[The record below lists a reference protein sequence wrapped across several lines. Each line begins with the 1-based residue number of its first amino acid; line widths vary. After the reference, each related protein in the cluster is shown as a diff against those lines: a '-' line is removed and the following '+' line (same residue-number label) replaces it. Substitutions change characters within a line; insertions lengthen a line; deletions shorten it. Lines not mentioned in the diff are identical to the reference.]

1 MNITVLGMGYVGTVM
16 SAILADEGHIVW
28 GVDINREK
36 ISFLKKGILPF
47 TEPKLNTILNN
58 VIKNKTLLPTI
69 DLDKA
74 LFNSE
79 VIFICVGTPNNDN
92 GDLNLSYL
100 KETFKN
106 ISHYYENNFSNKKV
120 NIIIRSTI
128 RPGTIKKLII
138 KYSNL
143 NNQYH
148 IFMNPEFLR
157 EGSAVDDF
165 YNIDVIVGCINKKPN
180 QIFMIWPEFLDDQG
194 KVITTK
200 ESRVPSS
207 GKAQMWI
214 VNQEMTKYHQGRIYI
229 GLEGF
234 FMEGGTRVAQC
245 QVTEIVGL
253 KEPDNIKKK

>member
-1 MNITVLGMGYVGTVM
+1 M
-16 SAILADEGHIVW
+16 
-28 GVDINREK
+28 
-36 ISFLKKGILPF
+36 
-47 TEPKLNTILNN
+47 TEHQPYEEKLNRPPDFVVDYRFLT
-58 VIKNKTLLPTI
+58 
-69 DLDKA
+69 
-74 LFNSE
+74 E
-79 VIFICVGTPNNDN
+79 
-92 GDLNLSYL
+92 
-100 KETFKN
+100 KEGGRMSGPPLQGYRSDFW
-106 ISHYYENNFSNKKV
+106 YEHE
-120 NIIIRSTI
+120 
-128 RPGTIKKLII
+128 
-138 KYSNL
+138 
-143 NNQYH
+143 NQ
-148 IFMNPEFLR
+148 
-157 EGSAVDDF
+157 
-165 YNIDVIVGCINKKPN
+165 KPN